1 MPKKKSAGARKS
13 DRDLRKL
20 AAELSERGGMSKQH
34 AHDLAR
40 DLRAMLHEDRKKESE
55 RPKGVVV
62 RDVWRDPDDAP
73 ELTKEY
79 FERADV
85 YRGDKLI
92 RRGRP
97 PSEHP
102 KEAIKL
108 RIDPDVLAHFRA
120 TGPGWQ
126 TRINDALRRA
136 AKRVRATK

>member
-1 MPKKKSAGARKS
+1 L
-13 DRDLRKL
+13 DRDL
-20 AAELSERGGMSKQH
+20 ELRLRREHGLDSDQARRLM
-34 AHDLAR
+34 R
-40 DLRAMLHEDRKKESE
+40 DLKTLGDE

-62 RDVWRDPDDAP
+62 KGTWMPDDAP
-73 ELTKEY
+73 ELTADY
-79 FERADV
+79 FARADV

-97 PSEHP
+97 PSEHR

-108 RIDPDVLAHFRA
+108 RIDPDVLAYFRA

-136 AKRVRATK
+136 AKLKTHKVG

>member
-1 MPKKKSAGARKS
+1 
-13 DRDLRKL
+13 
-20 AAELSERGGMSKQH
+20 
-34 AHDLAR
+34 
-40 DLRAMLHEDRKKESE
+40 
-55 RPKGVVV
+55 
-62 RDVWRDPDDAP
+62 VWVDPDDAP
-73 ELTKEY
+73 ELTTDY

-97 PSEHP
+97 PSERP

-108 RIDPDVLAHFRA
+108 RIDPDVLAYFRA

-136 AKRVRATK
+136 AKLKVHKVS

>member
-1 MPKKKSAGARKS
+1 MPKKKSAGT
-13 DRDLRKL
+13 RKL
-20 AAELSERGGMSKQH
+20 DPDFAKLVSEHFGISKQD
-34 AHDLAR
+34 AHDLLS
-40 DLRAMLHEDRKKESE
+40 DLRSALPEHLKKAPE
-55 RPKGVVV
+55 RAKGVVV
-62 RDVWRDPDDAP
+62 RGTWMPDDAP
-73 ELTKEY
+73 ELTTDY

-108 RIDPDVLAHFRA
+108 RIDPDVLAYFRA

-136 AKRVRATK
+136 AKLKMHKVS

>member
-1 MPKKKSAGARKS
+1 MPKRKSAGKS
-13 DRDLRKL
+13 KLDRDLELRLQREHGLDSDQSRRLMREVKALVHKHRKK
-20 AAELSERGGMSKQH
+20 RGGE
-34 AHDLAR
+34 
-40 DLRAMLHEDRKKESE
+40 RA
-55 RPKGVVV
+55 KGVVV
-62 RDVWRDPDDAP
+62 RGTWSDPDDAP
-73 ELTKEY
+73 ELTQDY

-85 YRGDKLI
+85 YRGEKLI

-108 RIDPDVLAHFRA
+108 RVDPDVLAYFRA

-136 AKRVRATK
+136 AKLKMHKVS